1 MSRNP
6 NAEYSLTLRDFDGEP
21 TTTVFNV
28 RAYNVLTFAD
38 DLSDFDDLRDAVL
51 GVTLGTISAQRV
63 SPYVTRAART
73 TPTDENAQRERKWAV
88 IAQDNTTFDAVRYE
102 IGTADLDGN
111 MIPGSGEAD
120 LTATAMA
127 ELVTQLEAVAKSTNG
142 NAITVL
148 RIEHIGK
155 NT

>member
-21 TTTVFNV
+21 TTTNFNV
-28 RAYNVLTFAD
+28 RAYNVVTFAD
-38 DLSDFDDLRDAVL
+38 DLGAFAELKA
-51 GVTLGTISAQRV
+51 TIEAITMGIVSSERV
-63 SPYVTRAART
+63 APYVTRAAGT
-73 TPTDENAQRERKWAV
+73 LPTDENAQRERKWSI
-88 IAQDNTTFDAVRYE
+88 IAQDNTTFDIVKYE
-102 IGTADLDGN
+102 IGTALLDGN

-120 LTATAMA
+120 LTATDIAA
-127 ELVTQLEAVAKSTNG
+127 FVTKFEEVVFSNNG
-142 NAITVL
+142 NNLTVL